1 MCGKHALHDGCLV
14 KSWPPPN
21 PWLGSFGGAAI
32 ASPLMHVVI
41 VGCGRVGSGLARV
54 IEDRG
59 HSVALVD
66 KDARSFSRLHEGFSG
81 RTVTGVGFDRDRL
94 TEAGIAEAGALAAVT
109 SGDNSNILVA
119 RVARENFGVDNVV
132 ARIYD
137 PRRAVIY
144 ERLGIPTIA
153 SVQWTTDRILHRL
166 LPDAAESAWTDPSA
180 AVVLVERPVAA
191 SWAGSPLEE
200 IEVPGV
206 AKVVALSRMGVAQI
220 ATHDLVAQDGDV
232 VYLAVNAHKIAELDA
247 HLGGTVGATEGAH
260 S

>member
-1 MCGKHALHDGCLV
+1 M
-14 KSWPPPN
+14 
-21 PWLGSFGGAAI
+21 
-32 ASPLMHVVI
+32 
-41 VGCGRVGSGLARV
+41 ARV
-54 IEDRG
+54 IEERG

-66 KDARSFSRLHEGFSG
+66 KDPTAFSRLHEGFKG
-81 RTVTGVGFDRDRL
+81 TTVTGVGFDRDRL

-109 SGDNSNILVA
+109 SGDNSNILIA
-119 RVARENFGVDNVV
+119 RVARENFGIDNVV

-166 LPDAAESAWTDPSA
+166 LPDSTESAWVDPSA

-191 SWAGSPLEE
+191 SWAGSPLDV

-206 AKVVALSRMGVAQI
+206 ARVVALSRMGVAQV
-220 ATHDLVAQDGDV
+220 ATPDLVAQDGDV
-232 VYLAVNAHKIAELDA
+232 VYLAVNAEKLGELDD
-247 HLGGTVGATEGAH
+247 HLHSAGAAEGAH
-260 S
+260 K